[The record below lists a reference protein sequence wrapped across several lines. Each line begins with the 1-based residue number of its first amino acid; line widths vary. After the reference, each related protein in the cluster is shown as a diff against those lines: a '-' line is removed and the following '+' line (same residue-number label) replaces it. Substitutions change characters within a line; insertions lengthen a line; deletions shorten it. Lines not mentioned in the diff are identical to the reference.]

1 MSMPQ
6 SYPTR
11 ICNASR
17 IILYIVQLSN
27 ASVLYIEHLYPIR
40 VYIVIV
46 LMMFTQL
53 SCQFKNINAKK
64 MLTNVYKLY
73 IVHIFVY
80 HI

>member
-11 ICNASR
+11 ICNATR
-17 IILYIVQLSN
+17 ILLYIVQLSN
-27 ASVLYIEHLYPIR
+27 ASVLYIEHLYPIH

-46 LMMFTQL
+46 LMTFAQL
-53 SCQFKNINAKK
+53 SCQFQNINAKK

-73 IVHIFVY
+73 IVHICVY